1 LKNAEY
7 RISLNGARPKPD
19 ERESTRPSVS
29 KHLHR
34 RALAPQDERTDDQD
48 VVDEEHGLL
57 GQRRGEQADQI
68 WWPRQH
74 DLEDLEYGT

>member
-1 LKNAEY
+1 MKGKA
-7 RISLNGARPKPD
+7 
-19 ERESTRPSVS
+19 TRPSVS
-29 KHLHR
+29 KHLRR

-68 WWPRQH
+68 RWPRQH